1 MKEYVVRKCMKCG
14 ALVRVIEDCHCD
26 GCGIVCCD
34 EKMTKLKPNSTDG
47 AAEKHLPTYEE
58 KDGKVYVTV
67 NHVMDEDHYIE
78 WISFVYDDIE
88 ITTYLTPGKKA
99 VAHGKYVKGMKIYVY
114 CNKHGLWYA
123 EVE

>member
-14 ALVRVIEDCHCD
+14 ALVRVLEDCTCD
-26 GCGIVCCD
+26 GCGI
-34 EKMTKLKPNSTDG
+34 KLEPNSTDG
-47 AAEKHLPTYEE
+47 VVEKHLPSYVEE
-58 KDGKVYVTV
+58 DGKVYVTV
-67 NHVMDEDHYIE
+67 NHVMEEDHYIE

-114 CNKHGLWYA
+114 CNKHGLWSVV
-123 EVE
+123 VE